1 MCEIGGHR
9 QVPADCPVNLSAQP
23 SLRAQAMLRDTKLHR
38 GKNVRVSLD
47 KPVGRSDVT
56 SEGFLTEWNFF

>member
-9 QVPADCPVNLSAQP
+9 QVPADCTVNLSAQP
-23 SLRAQAMLRDTKLHR
+23 SLHARAMLPDSKLHR

-47 KPVGRSDVT
+47 KPVGRPDVT

>member
-1 MCEIGGHR
+1 M
-9 QVPADCPVNLSAQP
+9 PADCPVNLSAQP
-23 SLRAQAMLRDTKLHR
+23 SLHAQAMLPDTKLHQ

>member
-1 MCEIGGHR
+1 M
-9 QVPADCPVNLSAQP
+9 PADCLVNLSAQP
-23 SLRAQAMLRDTKLHR
+23 SLRARAVLPDSELHG

-47 KPVGRSDVT
+47 KPVGRPDVT

>member
-1 MCEIGGHR
+1 M
-9 QVPADCPVNLSAQP
+9 PADCTVNLSAQP
-23 SLRAQAMLRDTKLHR
+23 SLHARAVLPDSKLHR

-47 KPVGRSDVT
+47 KPVGRPDVT